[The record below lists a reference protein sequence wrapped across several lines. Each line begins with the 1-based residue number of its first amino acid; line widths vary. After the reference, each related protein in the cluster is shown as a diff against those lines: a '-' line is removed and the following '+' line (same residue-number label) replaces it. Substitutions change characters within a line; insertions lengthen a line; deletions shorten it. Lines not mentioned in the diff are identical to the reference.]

1 MQLETLKNQRWRGT
15 AMALL
20 YYYPDKDSDG
30 YVQVNSPDVILYL
43 QAHWN
48 ELAPYHQR
56 DLPCT

>member
-1 MQLETLKNQRWRGT
+1 
-15 AMALL
+15 MALL